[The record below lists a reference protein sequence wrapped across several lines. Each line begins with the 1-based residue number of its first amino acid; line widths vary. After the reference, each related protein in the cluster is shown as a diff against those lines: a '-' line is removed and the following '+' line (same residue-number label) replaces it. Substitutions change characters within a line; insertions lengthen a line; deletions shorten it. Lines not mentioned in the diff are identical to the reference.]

1 MDTWTWNDYAL
12 LGLTT
17 LLVIAAML

>member
-1 MDTWTWNDYAL
+1 MDTWTWNDFAL

-17 LLVIAAML
+17 LLVVAVIL